1 MKTKLFLFM
10 AIATIALSSCKKD
23 LASDWEGT
31 YNGTSSSSA
40 ITRVVIT
47 TVDKTTIKIALQTP
61 TFVGYLTY
69 ATIGNGKLTNATTV
83 TINED
88 GTLANNPND
97 TYKFTGVGTRNGN
110 SITISGQA
118 VNKNNSSDVQYVAF
132 AGNK

>member
-23 LASDWEGT
+23 LSSDWEGT
-31 YNGTSSSSA
+31 YNGTSGSA

-47 TVDKTTIKIALQTP
+47 TVDKTTIKLALQTP
-61 TFVGYLTY
+61 TLVGYVSY

-83 TINED
+83 NIDED
-88 GTLANNPND
+88 GTLATNTND
-97 TYKFTGVGTRNGN
+97 TYRFTGVGTRNGN

-118 VNKNNSSDVQYVAF
+118 VNKNNSSDVQSVVF